1 MIPIDG
7 GFIIG
12 LIGRFYCQRT
22 SFRRSYVLIM
32 STQTGTVSFKI
43 FITLFKSVYI
53 LASCFNF
60 PGKLSPQYRY
70 SWSYETSEKSC
81 AKWFTRSEFAI
92 RCGTCCRIHSC
103 LYFIV
108 LGRRYLYLFELK
120 TIRWSE
126 FCVYNRFHEFL
137 PNLH

>member
-32 STQTGTVSFKI
+32 STQTGTVSFKT

-60 PGKLSPQYRY
+60 PGKHSLSIGIFGLLRSVRNLVLIGSPVRNSQSVAVIVAACILVYISLSLGAGIY
-70 SWSYETSEKSC
+70 TSS
-81 AKWFTRSEFAI
+81 S
-92 RCGTCCRIHSC
+92 
-103 LYFIV
+103 
-108 LGRRYLYLFELK
+108 
-120 TIRWSE
+120 
-126 FCVYNRFHEFL
+126 
-137 PNLH
+137 